1 MDRPARHFG
10 GRIALMKRIFSSL
23 LAFALFACASAPPPA
38 PPPASPS
45 AAELSKAGSEVMA
58 FVKGVEAG
66 IAQRG
71 PAAWRDYFSEL
82 PTFFMVVDGKVAF
95 AGPGEATRGIA
106 EVAKNITR
114 IELQWGVVR
123 VDVLSPQ
130 LSSVGAPYHEVQV
143 WADGHQV
150 TEDGYFTGLAERGKD
165 GWRFRN
171 AHWSSARAR

>member
-1 MDRPARHFG
+1 
-10 GRIALMKRIFSSL
+10 
-23 LAFALFACASAPPPA
+23 
-38 PPPASPS
+38 
-45 AAELSKAGSEVMA
+45 
-58 FVKGVEAG
+58 
-66 IAQRG
+66 
-71 PAAWRDYFSEL
+71 
-82 PTFFMVVDGKVAF
+82 MVVDGKVAF

-123 VDVLSPQ
+123 IDVITPRLA
-130 LSSVGAPYHEVQV
+130 SVGAPYHEVQV

-150 TEDGYFTGLAERGKD
+150 TEDGYFTGLAERRADG